1 MKRTHVLL
9 AVLAAVLVV
18 VSFWLLLWQPKQ
30 DEIVA
35 TREEIQATHD
45 QQRMIEAEL
54 VHLRS
59 VRESAPEGE
68 ALLAAAGA
76 IVPDRPNQPSLLR
89 QLQTAADDARL
100 TLTSV
105 NFGRP
110 ADSLPEGQTI
120 ASLPT
125 NLAIEGGYFQI
136 VDFLRRIE
144 APEITPRG
152 VLWDSITI
160 TEGEYPTLVAALS
173 GRTFAAAAMPPAE
186 VDDAQAPTDDAETAA
201 EADADVTVEVE
212 R

>member
-35 TREEIQATHD
+35 TREEIQATQD

-68 ALLAAAGA
+68 ALLAAAGV

-110 ADSLPEGQTI
+110 ADSLPEGEMI

-186 VDDAQAPTDDAETAA
+186 VDDAQAPTDDAETDA
-201 EADADVTVEVE
+201 EADADVTVEVDQ
-212 R
+212 

>member
-9 AVLAAVLVV
+9 AALAAVLLS

-35 TREEIQATHD
+35 TREEIQATQD
-45 QQRMIEAEL
+45 QQRMLEAEL

-59 VRESAPEGE
+59 VRESAPEAE
-68 ALLAAAGA
+68 AQLAAAGA
-76 IVPDRPNQPSLLR
+76 IVPERPNQPSLLR
-89 QLQTAADDARL
+89 QLQAAADDARL

-110 ADSLPEGQTI
+110 PETLPEGQTI

-144 APEITPRG
+144 APDITPRG
-152 VLWDSITI
+152 VLWDSITV
-160 TEGEYPTLVAALS
+160 TEGEYPTLIAALS
-173 GRTFAAAAMPPAE
+173 GRTFAAAVTPPAE
-186 VDDAQAPTDDAETAA
+186 VEDALAMEDEADA
-201 EADADVTVEVE
+201 EADATVEVE
-212 R
+212 Q